1 MMIFNIFFIA
11 YSNLFFTD
19 VPLSKY
25 VIKMNF
31 NDKVVGGYDG
41 RYNGSSDY
49 NSELISKIKK
59 YNYQI
64 VILKYLENPAN
75 SMPDKMKILEK
86 SSIEEFQSK
95 IAPNIKSGGLFND
108 WDFEI

>member
-19 VPLSKY
+19 IPLSKY
-25 VIKMNF
+25 VIKMNL
-31 NDKVVGGYDG
+31 DKNVIGGYDG
-41 RYNGSSDY
+41 RHNSSSDY
-49 NSELISKIKK
+49 DHELMQRIIKN
-59 YNYQI
+59 NYRMSL
-64 VILKYLENPAN
+64 LKYLENPTN
-75 SMPDKMKILEK
+75 SIPDKMKILET
-86 SSIEEFQSK
+86 STLEEFQSK